1 VTRCELARIGPNA
14 VIQTLRALDEV
25 PGRAE
30 MVARR
35 AGLEPKATEGMI
47 PEAWFVRLLT
57 AVRQTLPA
65 DEAEAVLADSGR
77 RTAEYVATHR
87 IPRLFRVLLRRLPP
101 RLGVPL
107 MLRAFARHA
116 WTFAGAGRFEAEGDT
131 IVLRDAPTCR
141 GQEADHA
148 LGAYYAAAFEG
159 LLSVAAP
166 DVRVHETHC
175 QAQGA
180 DGCHFHITLES

>member
-1 VTRCELARIGPNA
+1 MTSGDLARIGPNA

-30 MVARR
+30 VVRRR
-35 AGLEPKATEGMI
+35 AGLEPGAPDGMI

-65 DEAEAVLADSGR
+65 DEAESVLADSGR
-77 RTAEYVATHR
+77 RTARYVANHR
-87 IPRLFRVLLRRLPP
+87 IPRLFRALLRHLPP
-101 RLGVPL
+101 RIGVSL
-107 MLRAFARHA
+107 MLRAFTRHA
-116 WTFAGAGRFEAEGDT
+116 WTFAGGGQFEAEGLT

-166 DVRVHETHC
+166 GVEVHETHC